1 MAAAGGSFYSRTK
14 NDNLGGYLTLFVKWQ
29 QVFTTN
35 TNRSIIEVE
44 ARIVRESKGNAAGG
58 TWYAG
63 SSGGIMVDGV
73 RVCGWTKDQ
82 SAGWTQPGSTGWS
95 GKGSVEITH
104 NDTNTVPI
112 SISSVRWNNTT
123 YSNSTFTIPSKT
135 EMVSLQAIPPRCS
148 LSVDVGVGANV
159 TIERVSSWVGWQG
172 KLRPGDTLWEN
183 DVLRISFSADENYRI
198 DKHTVNGIEFVS
210 GNLFPVTKPVT
221 VVVTAYLMASDVGAT
236 DANIGSKSTIT
247 ITKYNSNYYH
257 SLQYSFGD
265 ISGYITSSGDVQS
278 TETKFTNE
286 SVSFTVPDSF
296 YEQIPNAKT
305 GKCTITCRTYEDA
318 SSTTVLGEPSTC
330 VFTVT
335 ATGSPSVSGVVVDTD
350 PITTVLT
357 GNPSILIRYR
367 SDPKCTITAAPQNAA
382 SISSMNILGDAV
394 VGTAGVGGVVTGEK
408 TYRDSFYTSFS
419 FEATDSR
426 GYSSSTTINPTVVS
440 YINLTCSPVISR
452 PTPTGSDIIM
462 SASGTLYRGSFGAT
476 SNTLTLEYRYK
487 TTDGSYSSWI
497 TVPSHNIVLGS
508 SKYTVTDFTLGEDFD
523 YKSGYVF
530 QVRAKDGATVDGVN
544 YTLSTVTKTIEVQK
558 GIPVFDWGEND
569 FNVNVELMLKNINI
583 VDIIYPVGAV
593 YMHSSDTLPIAVSGV
608 GAWDSVAT
616 GIDGVYAW
624 KRTA

>member
-1 MAAAGGSFYSRTK
+1 MAGAAGSFYSRTK
-14 NDNLGGYLTLFVKWQ
+14 NDNLGGYLTLFVNWR
-29 QVFTTN
+29 QVLTEKP
-35 TNRSIIEVE
+35 NRSIIEIE
-44 ARIVRESKGNAAGG
+44 ARIVRESKGGDAGG

-63 SSGGIMVDGV
+63 SSGGIKVNGAM
-73 RVCGWTKDQ
+73 VCGWTKNQ
-82 SAGWTQPGSTGWS
+82 SARWTKPGSTGWS

-104 NDTNTVPI
+104 NDTDTVAI

-135 EMVSLQAIPPRCS
+135 ETVLLMAIPPRRS
-148 LSVDVGVGANV
+148 LSVDVGVGAHV
-159 TIERVSSWVGWQG
+159 TIERVSSWVGGPGQ
-172 KLRPGDTLWEN
+172 LYPGDKLWHN

-198 DKHTVNGIEFVS
+198 DKHTVNGINFVS
-210 GNLFPVTKPVT
+210 GNTYKVSNNVA

-247 ITKYNSNYYH
+247 VTKHNSNFYH

-278 TETKFTNE
+278 TEIRFANE

-296 YEQIPNAKT
+296 YEQIPNART
-305 GKCTITCRTYEDA
+305 GKCTITCRTYEVRNQN
-318 SSTTVLGEPSTC
+318 VLGEPTTC

-382 SISSMNILGDAV
+382 SISSMNIRSDDV
-394 VGTAGVGGVVTGEK
+394 VGTAEASGVVTGEK
-408 TYRDSFYTSFS
+408 TYRDASYTSFS
-419 FEATDSR
+419 FRATDSR
-426 GYSSSTTINPTVVS
+426 GYSSLTTIIPTVVN
-440 YINLTCSPVISR
+440 YIDLTCSPVISR

-530 QVRAKDGATVDGVN
+530 QVRARDGATVDGVN